1 MISYA
6 PLWKL
11 LIDRKIK
18 KMEFVNISGISIS
31 VLGRLGN
38 DKSVSMDTMEKIC
51 LALDCKIEDVVEI
64 KRAFNNTR
72 IFYNIPQNTKIID

>member
-11 LIDRKIK
+11 LIDKKIK
-18 KMEFVNISGISIS
+18 KMEFVNISSISIS

-64 KRAFNNTR
+64 KKG
-72 IFYNIPQNTKIID
+72 I

>member
-1 MISYA
+1 MKIFIGA
-6 PLWKL
+6 KL
-11 LIDRKIK
+11 K

-51 LALDCKIEDVVEI
+51 LAL
-64 KRAFNNTR
+64 
-72 IFYNIPQNTKIID
+72 

>member
-11 LIDRKIK
+11 LIDKKIK
-18 KMEFVNISGISIS
+18 KMEFVNISSISIS
-31 VLGRLGN
+31 VLGKLGN

-64 KRAFNNTR
+64 KKG
-72 IFYNIPQNTKIID
+72 I

>member
-18 KMEFVNISGISIS
+18 KMEFVSISGISIS

-51 LALDCKIEDVVEI
+51 IALDCKIEDVVEI
-64 KRAFNNTR
+64 KRD
-72 IFYNIPQNTKIID
+72 I

>member
-1 MISYA
+1 MISCA

-11 LIDRKIK
+11 LIDKKIK
-18 KMEFVNISGISIS
+18 KMEFVNISVISIS

-64 KRAFNNTR
+64 KKG
-72 IFYNIPQNTKIID
+72 I